1 MKIIDSKKDR
11 GGARNMHRIAVE
23 FADGRKA
30 NAVLYRDDYKEKTY
44 ISLVAACKIAG
55 VTEEKYR
62 DYARNCKLETP
73 YMTIPA
79 EINGTLQAR
88 KMVFT
93 SAFDMAWYLRNQHEM
108 YDSYR
113 DICAWFY
120 SISSSPLDTVI
131 DFDGAMNPVEAKRA
145 GLLSI
150 PVDEPTQAA
159 TAPVNPVHIDFDAT
173 GGVEQLNRI
182 ISSLDVPYQVR
193 ARALSIQNDF
203 SQLAKVID
211 TLNATGKAA

>member
-1 MKIIDSKKDR
+1 MKIISIKHAR
-11 GGARNMHRIAVE
+11 GCAKMHRIAVE
-23 FADGRKA
+23 FADGRKT
-30 NAVLYRDDYKEKTY
+30 NAALYRDDYKEKTY

-55 VTEEKYR
+55 VSEQKYR
-62 DYARNCKLETP
+62 DYARNCKLDTP
-73 YMTIPA
+73 YTTIPA

-93 SAFDMAWYLRNQHEM
+93 SAFDMGWYLRNQHEM
-108 YDSYR
+108 FDEYR

-120 SISSSPLDTVI
+120 TISRSPLDTVI
-131 DFDGAMNPVEAKRA
+131 DFGGAMNPVEAKRA

-150 PVDEPTQAA
+150 PVDEPTPPAA
-159 TAPVNPVHIDFDAT
+159 APVTPVSIDFDAT
-173 GGVEQLNRI
+173 GGIEQLNRV

-203 SQLAKVID
+203 SQLAKTID
-211 TLNATGKAA
+211 TMNTTGKKA

>member
-1 MKIIDSKKDR
+1 MRIIDSKTRR
-11 GGARNMHRIAVE
+11 GSGHNMHRITVE

-30 NAVLYRDDYKEKTY
+30 NAVLYSEPVDGEYATY

-55 VTEEKYR
+55 VSEEKYR
-62 DYARNCKLETP
+62 DYVRNCNLKTP
-73 YMTIPA
+73 YTTIPA

-93 SAFDMAWYLRNQHEM
+93 RMFDMAWYLRHQSEE
-108 YDSYR
+108 YR

-120 SISSSPLDTVI
+120 SIYSSILDAVI

-150 PVDEPTQAA
+150 PVDEPNPAA
-159 TAPVNPVHIDFDAT
+159 GAPVTPVSIDFDAT
-173 GGVEQLNRI
+173 GGIEQLNRI
-182 ISSLDVPYQVR
+182 ISSLEVPYQVR

-203 SQLAKVID
+203 SQMANVIS
-211 TLNATGKAA
+211 TLNTTGKAA

>member
-1 MKIIDSKKDR
+1 MKIISIKHAR
-11 GGARNMHRIAVE
+11 GGARNMHRITVE

-30 NAVLYRDDYKEKTY
+30 NAVLYRDHYKERTY

-62 DYARNCKLETP
+62 SYSRNCKLETP

-88 KMVFT
+88 KMVFI

-108 YDSYR
+108 FNEYR
-113 DICAWFY
+113 DVCAWFY
-120 SISSSPLDTVI
+120 AISSSPLDTVI

-150 PVDEPTQAA
+150 PVDEPTPAA
-159 TAPVNPVHIDFDAT
+159 TAAVAPVSIDFDAT
-173 GGVEQLNRI
+173 GGIEQLNRI

-203 SQLAKVID
+203 SQLANTID
-211 TLNATGKAA
+211 LLNTTGKAA

>member
-1 MKIIDSKKDR
+1 MKIIDFKKDR

-30 NAVLYRDDYKEKTY
+30 NAVLYRDHCKEKTY

-73 YMTIPA
+73 YMIIPA

-108 YDSYR
+108 CDEYR

-150 PVDEPTQAA
+150 PVDEPTPPAA
-159 TAPVNPVHIDFDAT
+159 APVTPVSIDFDAT
-173 GGVEQLNRI
+173 GGIEQLNRI
-182 ISSLDVPYQVR
+182 ISSLEVPYQVR

-203 SQLAKVID
+203 SQLAKVVE

>member
-1 MKIIDSKKDR
+1 MKIIDTKTRR
-11 GGARNMHRIAVE
+11 GSGHNMHRITVE

-30 NAVLYRDDYKEKTY
+30 NAVLYRDHDRGKTY

-55 VTEEKYR
+55 VSEEKYR
-62 DYARNCKLETP
+62 DYVRNCKLETP
-73 YMTIPA
+73 YTTVPA

-93 SAFDMAWYLRNQHEM
+93 RAFDMAWFLRHQSEE
-108 YDSYR
+108 YR

-120 SISSSPLDTVI
+120 SISSSILDAVI

-150 PVDEPTQAA
+150 PVDEPTPAA
-159 TAPVNPVHIDFDAT
+159 GAVAGAPVSIDFDAT
-173 GGVEQLNRI
+173 GGIEQLNRV

-203 SQLAKVID
+203 SQLAKVIE

>member
-1 MKIIDSKKDR
+1 MQIINSKTHRLEDGR
-11 GGARNMHRIAVE
+11 IMHRIAVE
-23 FADGRKA
+23 FADGRKTSM
-30 NAVLYRDDYKEKTY
+30 VLLRESRWEH
-44 ISLVAACKIAG
+44 IVSLVGACKIAG
-55 VTEEKYR
+55 VSEDKYR
-62 DYARNCKLETP
+62 AFLKSQGFETE
-73 YMTIPA
+73 YVTVPA

-93 SAFDMAWYLRNQHEM
+93 DPLHVAEFIKLKRGYG
-108 YDSYR
+108 
-113 DICAWFY
+113 DICAWFNTIGR
-120 SISSSPLDTVI
+120 SDLDTVI

-150 PVDEPTQAA
+150 PVDEPTPAA
-159 TAPVNPVHIDFDAT
+159 TAPVTPVSIEFDAT
-173 GGVEQLNRI
+173 GGIEQLNRI

-203 SQLAKVID
+203 SQLAKVIE

>member
-1 MKIIDSKKDR
+1 MKIISTKHAR
-11 GGARNMHRIAVE
+11 GGANMHRITVE

-30 NAVLYRDDYKEKTY
+30 NAVLYRDHYKEKTY

-62 DYARNCKLETP
+62 DYARNCKMETP

-93 SAFDMAWYLRNQHEM
+93 SAFDMAWYLRNQREM
-108 YDSYR
+108 YDEYR

-120 SISSSPLDTVI
+120 SISRSLLDTVI

-150 PVDEPTQAA
+150 PVDEPT
-159 TAPVNPVHIDFDAT
+159 TPAPAPASIDFDAT
-173 GGVEQLNRI
+173 GGIEQLNRVV
-182 ISSLDVPYQVR
+182 SSLEVPYQVR

-203 SQLAKVID
+203 SQLAKVIE
-211 TLNATGKAA
+211 TLNTTGKAA

>member
-1 MKIIDSKKDR
+1 MKIISSKKDR

-23 FADGRKA
+23 FADGRKV
-30 NAVLYRDDYKEKTY
+30 NAVLYRDHYKEKTY

-62 DYARNCKLETP
+62 DYARNCKMETP

-93 SAFDMAWYLRNQHEM
+93 SAFDVAWYLRNQHEM
-108 YDSYR
+108 YDEYR

-150 PVDEPTQAA
+150 PVDEPTPA
-159 TAPVNPVHIDFDAT
+159 APVTPVSIDFDAT
-173 GGVEQLNRI
+173 GGIEQLNRVV
-182 ISSLDVPYQVR
+182 SSLDVPYQIR

-203 SQLAKVID
+203 SQLANVIE
-211 TLNATGKAA
+211 TLNTTGKAA

>member
-1 MKIIDSKKDR
+1 MQIIDAKTRR
-11 GGARNMHRIAVE
+11 GSGHNMHRITVE

-30 NAVLYRDDYKEKTY
+30 NAVLYSEPVDGKYKCY

-55 VTEEKYR
+55 VSEEKYR
-62 DYARNCKLETP
+62 DHVRNCKLETP
-73 YMTIPA
+73 YTTVPA

-93 SAFDMAWYLRNQHEM
+93 RAFDMAWFLRHQSEE
-108 YDSYR
+108 YR

-120 SISSSPLDTVI
+120 SISSSILDAVI

-150 PVDEPTQAA
+150 PVDEPAPA
-159 TAPVNPVHIDFDAT
+159 APVAPVSIDFDAT
-173 GGVEQLNRI
+173 GGIEQLNCI

-203 SQLAKVID
+203 SQLAKVVE
-211 TLNATGKAA
+211 TLNTTGKAA

>member
-1 MKIIDSKKDR
+1 MQIIDSKIHRFMD
-11 GGARNMHRIAVE
+11 GGIMHRITVE
-23 FADGRKA
+23 FADGRKTTMI
-30 NAVLYRDDYKEKTY
+30 VSRDCHWERLV
-44 ISLVAACKIAG
+44 SLGAACQIAG
-55 VTEEKYR
+55 VSEDKYR
-62 DYARNCKLETP
+62 AFLKSRGFETE
-73 YMTIPA
+73 YVTVPA

-93 SAFDMAWYLRNQHEM
+93 DPLYVAEFIKLRKG
-108 YDSYR
+108 YG
-113 DICAWFY
+113 DICAWFNTIGR
-120 SISSSPLDTVI
+120 SNLDTVI

-150 PVDEPTQAA
+150 PVDEPAPAA
-159 TAPVNPVHIDFDAT
+159 LVTPVSIDFDAT
-173 GGVEQLNRI
+173 GGIEQLNRI
-182 ISSLDVPYQVR
+182 ISSFDVPYQVR